1 LKDKTNTTQSN
12 NDFYRVAFVL
22 VVGTILLAYYLS
34 NLLFFGKNSLEVYD
48 NLQLKQIT
56 LQQNIRTL
64 QLKNAKL
71 QKQYFELKNLEP
83 EEL

>member
-1 LKDKTNTTQSN
+1 MKDKTNTTQSN